1 MNKPITIEEAKNYD
15 KTDYLNHM
23 KEQSE
28 ARVNKAIE
36 IINQII
42 GINYEEMVKRTFSK
56 NAYSYCPSDFLL
68 SYSTDELIRIYE
80 EYRKEGFDV
89 TYYKPH
95 NSLFIKVIVY

>member
-42 GINYEEMVKRTFSK
+42 GINYEMAAWSSRLKTSP
-56 NAYSYCPSDFLL
+56 N
-68 SYSTDELIRIYE
+68 
-80 EYRKEGFDV
+80 G
-89 TYYKPH
+89 
-95 NSLFIKVIVY
+95 